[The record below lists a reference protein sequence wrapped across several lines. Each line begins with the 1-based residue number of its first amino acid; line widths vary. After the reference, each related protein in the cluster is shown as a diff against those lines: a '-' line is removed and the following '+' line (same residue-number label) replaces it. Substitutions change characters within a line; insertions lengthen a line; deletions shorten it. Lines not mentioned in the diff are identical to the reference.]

1 LVSWLSDNYESIHP
15 KDNLD
20 VDFGLNRTSFRHVF
34 LNGEQLINGKM
45 MMDGKGSHGAPDQ
58 ISYVITSTQ

>member
-20 VDFGLNRTSFRHVF
+20 LDFGLNRTGFRHVF
-34 LNGEQLINGKM
+34 LNGEQLINGRM
-45 MMDGKGSHGAPDQ
+45 MMDTKKMEKADMVLLTRSAM
-58 ISYVITSTQ
+58 